1 MKRVVKL
8 HNRRGFTLVETL
20 LATFILVVVSTML
33 INGFIVTMGYSYQT
47 SVYNKSGANN
57 YAACMDKVAGWNKTK
72 NQTIKVD
79 GVDPD
84 TGDPVKNTVKGREE
98 QAKAD
103 SSRKVLEFKAPSI
116 WAGSLDELYVGV
128 KEEKTLDLTVPGTV
142 KGKEFSPKDATPE
155 NGGVDELADNRKCV
169 FYYPERWQDASGSNL
184 GRVAV
189 MAVDTPS
196 GVEYWW
202 VVAFDADGNKLPD
215 STFLTYGDGDRIAYV
230 GVEPT

>member
-72 NQTIKVD
+72 NQTTKVD
-79 GVDPD
+79 GVDD
-84 TGDPVKNTVKGREE
+84 VGNPVKNAVKGREE
-98 QAKAD
+98 QGKEDTA
-103 SSRKVLEFKAPSI
+103 RVTLEFKAPSI

-128 KEEKTLDLTVPGTV
+128 KEEKTLDLTVPATV
-142 KGKEFSPKDATPE
+142 KGMEFAPKDGTPT
-155 NGGVDELADNRKCV
+155 NGGVDELADNRKCII
-169 FYYPERWQDASGSNL
+169 YYPERWADGAGGKL

-196 GVEYWW
+196 GTEYWW
-202 VVAFDADGNKLPD
+202 VVAFDEDGNKLPD
-215 STFLTYGDGDRIAYV
+215 STFLSYGDGDRIAYV